1 MTALFD
7 LTGKTALVTGSARG
21 LGFAYAE
28 GLAAAGARVI
38 LNDIRATLLAESV
51 DTLTRKGYDAHGVA
65 FDVTDELAIEAAFSN
80 LDAEGIH
87 VDILINNAGIQYR
100 KPMVELELEN
110 WQKVIDT
117 NLTSAFLVS
126 RSAAKRMIA
135 RNSGGKIINIGSLTS
150 QAARPTVA
158 PYTAAKGG
166 IKMLTCS
173 MAAEWAQFN
182 IQTNAIGPGYI
193 LTDMNTAL
201 IEDKQ
206 FDSWVKSSTLLNVG
220 VVRKSSSAPPS
231 SYHPEHQI
239 ISTGRLFTSMVAGSQ
254 FYKSPALYLLAFKID
269 GMCLPRCMPI

>member
-1 MTALFD
+1 MNALFD
-7 LTGKTALVTGSARG
+7 LTGKTALVTGAARG
-21 LGFAYAE
+21 LGLAYAE

-38 LNDIRATLLAESV
+38 LNDIRDTLLAESV
-51 DTLTRKGYDAHGVA
+51 KALISKGYDAHGLA
-65 FDVTDELAIEAAFSN
+65 FDVTNEQAIEAAFSQ
-80 LDAEGIH
+80 LDAQGICI
-87 VDILINNAGIQYR
+87 DILINNAGIQYR

-126 RSAAKRMIA
+126 RAAAKRMIDHK
-135 RNSGGKIINIGSLTS
+135 RGGKIINIGSLTS

-166 IKMLTCS
+166 IKMLTRS

-201 IEDKQ
+201 IEDKH
-206 FDSWVKSSTLLNVG
+206 FDSWVKNSN
-220 VVRKSSSAPPS
+220 PS
-231 SYHPEHQI
+231 QRWGHPEELIGTAVFLSSKASDYINGQI
-239 ISTGRLFTSMVAGSQ
+239 IYVDGGW
-254 FYKSPALYLLAFKID
+254 LAV
-269 GMCLPRCMPI
+269 L

>member
-7 LTGKTALVTGSARG
+7 LTGKTALITGSARG

-28 GLAAAGARVI
+28 GLAAEGASVI
-38 LNDIRATLLAESV
+38 LNDIRDTLLQESV
-51 DTLTRKGYDAHGVA
+51 GKLRNKGYNAQGIA
-65 FDVTDELAIEAAFSN
+65 FDVTDEDAVEQAFAA
-80 LDAEGIH
+80 LDAQGVQ
-87 VDILINNAGIQYR
+87 VDIVINNAGIQYR

-117 NLTSAFLVS
+117 NLTSAFIVS
-126 RSAAKRMIA
+126 RTAARRMIA
-135 RNSGGKIINIGSLTS
+135 RGTGGKIINIGSLTS

-173 MAAEWAQFN
+173 MAAEWAAFN

-201 IEDKQ
+201 IEDEK
-206 FDSWVKSSTLLNVG
+206 FDSWVKSSN
-220 VVRKSSSAPPS
+220 PS
-231 SYHPEHQI
+231 QRWGHPEELIGTAVFLSSKASDYINGQI
-239 ISTGRLFTSMVAGSQ
+239 IYVDGGW
-254 FYKSPALYLLAFKID
+254 LAV
-269 GMCLPRCMPI
+269 L

>member
-1 MTALFD
+1 MSALFD

-21 LGFAYAE
+21 LGLSYAE

-38 LNDIRATLLAESV
+38 LNDIR
-51 DTLTRKGYDAHGVA
+51 DTLMAEAVDKLVTKGYSAQGLV
-65 FDVTDELAIEAAFSN
+65 FDVTDEAAIEKAFSA
-80 LDAEGIH
+80 LDEQGIH

-126 RSAAKRMIA
+126 RAAAKRMIA
-135 RNSGGKIINIGSLTS
+135 RNTGGKIVNIGSLTS

-201 IEDKQ
+201 IEDKK
-206 FDSWVKSSTLLNVG
+206 FDAWVKSSNPSQRWGHPDELIGTAVFL
-220 VVRKSSSAPPS
+220 SSKASN
-231 SYHPEHQI
+231 YINGQI
-239 ISTGRLFTSMVAGSQ
+239 IYVDGGW
-254 FYKSPALYLLAFKID
+254 LAV
-269 GMCLPRCMPI
+269 L

>member
-51 DTLTRKGYDAHGVA
+51 DALTRKGYDAHGVA
-65 FDVTDELAIEAAFSN
+65 FDVTDELAIEAAFSK

-135 RNSGGKIINIGSLTS
+135 RNSG
-150 QAARPTVA
+150 
-158 PYTAAKGG
+158 
-166 IKMLTCS
+166 
-173 MAAEWAQFN
+173 
-182 IQTNAIGPGYI
+182 
-193 LTDMNTAL
+193 
-201 IEDKQ
+201 
-206 FDSWVKSSTLLNVG
+206 
-220 VVRKSSSAPPS
+220 
-231 SYHPEHQI
+231 
-239 ISTGRLFTSMVAGSQ
+239 
-254 FYKSPALYLLAFKID
+254 
-269 GMCLPRCMPI
+269 